1 MEENKKEGRISRMRN
16 DVVGFDQAVVGM
28 NKFVVQFEDVQK
40 RYMSAY
46 SLSYV
51 CDKED
56 VGEKVYKT
64 IYDRPQNI

>member
-1 MEENKKEGRISRMRN
+1 M
-16 DVVGFDQAVVGM
+16 VGFDQAVVGM

-64 IYDRPQNI
+64 IYDLPQNI